1 MNIRFAFLLPTL
13 LSFGLL
19 LVSCSRA
26 TAPGSSPSVSARTGS
41 ASSSEA
47 KGSPGYCSPRKHA
60 CAKYEKETRKK
71 NGRSDK
77 AAAYRAQCAEYNASC
92 R

>member
-1 MNIRFAFLLPTL
+1 MKTTFALL
-13 LSFGLL
+13 LSALL
-19 LVSCSRA
+19 LVSCSRG
-26 TAPGSSPSVSARTGS
+26 TAPGASPGVSART
-41 ASSSEA
+41 SSESTTE

-60 CAKYEKETRKK
+60 CAKYEKELRKK

-77 AAAYRAQCAEYNASC
+77 AAAYRVQCSEYNASC